1 MSLPGSKR
9 SWKPAEIAEI
19 PADEEVEEVAVETSR
34 FGMNLLSDVQKGQK
48 PVAFLSGDP
57 VPIFQDSNV
66 GGGLPT
72 VHLSEQSLKEQKQL
86 QQAVHEKKVTR
97 LLQVLQDKNAPCAR
111 SGGSF
116 SPGLLLA

>member
-1 MSLPGSKR
+1 MSIPGSKR

-19 PADEEVEEVAVETSR
+19 PANEEVEEVAVETPKL
-34 FGMNLLSDVQKGQK
+34 GMNLVSDVQKGQK

-66 GGGLPT
+66 GGDLPT
-72 VHLSEQSLKEQKQL
+72 VHFSEQRLEEQK
-86 QQAVHEKKVTR
+86 QAVHEKKVTR
-97 LLQVLQDKNAPCAR
+97 LLQVLQDKNCPCAR
-111 SGGSF
+111 SSGSC

>member
-19 PADEEVEEVAVETSR
+19 PADEVEEVAVETSR

-72 VHLSEQSLKEQKQL
+72 VHLSEQSLKEQKQ
-86 QQAVHEKKVTR
+86 AVHEKKVTR

-111 SGGSF
+111 SGGSC